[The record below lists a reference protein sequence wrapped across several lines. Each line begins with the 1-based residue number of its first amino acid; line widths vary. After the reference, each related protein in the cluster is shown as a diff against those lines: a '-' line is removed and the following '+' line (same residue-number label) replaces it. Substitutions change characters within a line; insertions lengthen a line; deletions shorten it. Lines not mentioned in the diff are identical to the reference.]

1 MPTAQQALNVFNRI
15 ANRNVE
21 MCAKIRAADQIQIVC
36 QLIMLRS
43 ANVYQDMEARLPIQ
57 LSVADHYQCHAHFQ
71 QIARPIHIATVEF
84 ANQLVFWIKSV
95 A

>member
-57 LSVADHYQCHAHFQ
+57 LSVADHCQCHAHFQ
-71 QIARPIHIATVEF
+71 QIARPIHIVTVEF